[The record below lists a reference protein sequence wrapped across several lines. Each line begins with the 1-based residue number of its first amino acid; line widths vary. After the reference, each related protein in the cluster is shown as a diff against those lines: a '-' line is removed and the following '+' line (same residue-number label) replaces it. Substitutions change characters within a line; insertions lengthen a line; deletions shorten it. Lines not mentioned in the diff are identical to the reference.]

1 MSAADMLVVLG
12 GLGAVLWVNWYFFL
26 ANRGSAQAAVGSGG
40 VQEVTVVVR
49 GGYEPS
55 QIRVKKGAPVRLVFD
70 RQETSPCSEEL
81 ALPDFSVRKFLPAH
95 RKTVVELTPERAGS
109 FDFTCGM
116 SMLRGRLT
124 VEE

>member
-1 MSAADMLVVLG
+1 MSAADLLVVLG

-26 ANRGSAQAAVGSGG
+26 AGRGSAQAAVGTGG
-40 VQEVTVVVR
+40 VQEVTVLVR

-55 QIRVKKGAPVRLVFD
+55 QIRVKKGSPVRLVFD
-70 RQETSPCSEEL
+70 RQETSPCSEEVV
-81 ALPDFSVRKFLPAH
+81 LPDFSIRKFLPAH
-95 RKTVVELTPERAGS
+95 RKTIVELTPERAGS
-109 FDFTCGM
+109 YDFTCGM